1 MHNPTQYYFSG
12 SCWSEFK
19 QKFPTIYM
27 FDWLI
32 WPPSQGVN
40 FLYVPSK
47 YRYIRTLNVKYKCLH
62 ILCRVL
68 YVNGVT
74 VVWDVF
80 LSYIKH
86 KPEDEADLERENIIK
101 SGSQL

>member
-1 MHNPTQYYFSG
+1 MHNPTQYYFLG

-32 WPPSQGVN
+32 WPPSQGIN

-47 YRYIRTLNVKYKCLH
+47 YRYIRTLSNTVGVIRNG
-62 ILCRVL
+62 IL
-68 YVNGVT
+68 
-74 VVWDVF
+74 VF
-80 LSYIKH
+80 LNFSAQDASILKISV
-86 KPEDEADLERENIIK
+86 PIIK
-101 SGSQL
+101 RRS

>member
-1 MHNPTQYYFSG
+1 MGYAMHNQYHFLE

-32 WPPSQGVN
+32 WPPSQGIN

-47 YRYIRTLNVKYKCLH
+47 YRYH
-62 ILCRVL
+62 ILTP
-68 YVNGVT
+68 Y
-74 VVWDVF
+74 F
-80 LSYIKH
+80 QI
-86 KPEDEADLERENIIK
+86 
-101 SGSQL
+101 